1 MKSQGSTSAKITR
14 TRTLSNGSTL
24 EDRYLELQ
32 RLRDEVRRAELRCA
46 PKNPLNGKPIYSPL
60 TRDDRPSVRL

>member
-1 MKSQGSTSAKITR
+1 MKSQGSISAKITR

-32 RLRDEVRRAELRCA
+32 RLRDEVRTAELRCA
-46 PKNPLNGKPIYSPL
+46 PKNLLKGKRIYSPL